1 MLRRFKSSVTFLM
14 KLLAF
19 LLCAACF
26 FGLFGLEYFFLLRP
40 SRTLGVTA
48 VAFVVVYVLMTKVYG
63 GFDIGKRKS
72 KPIVVCGDFNIA
84 HKAIDLAR
92 PKQNEK
98 NTGFLPEERA
108 FLDRFTALGYVD
120 TFRHV
125 HGDVEGRYSW
135 WSYKMRARE
144 KNVGWRIDYFF
155 VSEELKP
162 YIRDAWI
169 EDDVYGSDHCP
180 VGLELDI

>member
-48 VAFVVVYVLMTKVYG
+48 VAFVVVYILMTKVYG

-72 KPIVVCGDFNIA
+72 KPIVFSMALTLLLTACGGEQAAAGN
-84 HKAIDLAR
+84 KLR
-92 PKQNEK
+92 RG
-98 NTGFLPEERA
+98 TSCG
-108 FLDRFTALGYVD
+108 
-120 TFRHV
+120 RH
-125 HGDVEGRYSW
+125 R
-135 WSYKMRARE
+135 
-144 KNVGWRIDYFF
+144 
-155 VSEELKP
+155 
-162 YIRDAWI
+162 
-169 EDDVYGSDHCP
+169 
-180 VGLELDI
+180 

>member
-48 VAFVVVYVLMTKVYG
+48 VAFVVVYILMTKVYG

-72 KPIVVCGDFNIA
+72 KPIVFSM
-84 HKAIDLAR
+84 AR
-92 PKQNEK
+92 
-98 NTGFLPEERA
+98 TR
-108 FLDRFTALGYVD
+108 R
-120 TFRHV
+120 
-125 HGDVEGRYSW
+125 
-135 WSYKMRARE
+135 
-144 KNVGWRIDYFF
+144 
-155 VSEELKP
+155 
-162 YIRDAWI
+162 
-169 EDDVYGSDHCP
+169 
-180 VGLELDI
+180 